1 METESELHENIEL
14 TFSYQGE
21 DLLWRGDIEVTEEIE
36 RGDYD
41 TPDYSEVTCKVVST
55 ETLERWNEEAN
66 DWEAV
71 EVTPSIIWEIELN
84 YERTL

>member
-14 TFSYQGE
+14 TFTYEGE
-21 DLLWRGDIEVTEEIE
+21 DLIWNGDIEVTEQID

-41 TPDYSEVTCKVVST
+41 SPDYVETTYNVVRT
-55 ETLERWNEEAN
+55 NFLQRYNEDSGDYE
-66 DWEAV
+66 DV

-84 YERTL
+84 LDKNY